1 MVARG
6 SVVVSCFI
14 SGRPR
19 KMYHG
24 TIAASAAV
32 AMMRLA
38 GSSGAAWTMARL
50 AAKTTA

>member
-1 MVARG
+1 MVAFRWLL
-6 SVVVSCFI
+6 SCFI

-32 AMMRLA
+32 AMIRWDA
-38 GSSGAAWTMARL
+38 CAGAACTMARL
-50 AAKTTA
+50 AARTTA